1 MESQLLG
8 AAREIPSLTVA
19 SLQGE
24 IRREVRAPPHG
35 KKVREQ
41 TGMDESPLLPGAPCG
56 AGGGEASIVS
66 SGGNRQRGKPTAAA
80 STHPDCSS
88 TVGNVW
94 LTLVSY
100 PF

>member
-1 MESQLLG
+1 LIWLLETAV
-8 AAREIPSLTVA
+8 AAAISAGVGP
-19 SLQGE
+19 
-24 IRREVRAPPHG
+24 EVL
-35 KKVREQ
+35 
-41 TGMDESPLLPGAPCG
+41 DEG

-100 PF
+100 PFL